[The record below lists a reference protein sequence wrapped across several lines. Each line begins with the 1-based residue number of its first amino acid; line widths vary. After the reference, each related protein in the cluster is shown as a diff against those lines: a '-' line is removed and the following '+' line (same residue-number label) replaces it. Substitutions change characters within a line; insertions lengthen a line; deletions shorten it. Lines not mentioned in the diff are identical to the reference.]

1 MPGVAKDA
9 ADRPGRAFKAMG
21 AIRGDA
27 GCRGSPGMPRIAR
40 GALLRPRGAV
50 RGDAERRED
59 NFRKDFQDEEG
70 KKIKPRRQMEAR
82 NKSKLPVE
90 ARKRLDVGDI
100 FSMPPAQLFTASRA
114 ITSET
119 GQK

>member
-1 MPGVAKDA
+1 MHFRERSKRERESTKTRKREKREHAKT
-9 ADRPGRAFKAMG
+9 
-21 AIRGDA
+21 
-27 GCRGSPGMPRIAR
+27 
-40 GALLRPRGAV
+40 
-50 RGDAERRED
+50 ERC
-59 NFRKDFQDEEG
+59 
-70 KKIKPRRQMEAR
+70 PRRQMEAR

>member
-1 MPGVAKDA
+1 MRQGTPGGTRQRTRGTLKADA
-9 ADRPGRAFKAMG
+9 SD
-21 AIRGDA
+21 
-27 GCRGSPGMPRIAR
+27 
-40 GALLRPRGAV
+40 
-50 RGDAERRED
+50 ED